1 MTERGNDMAKFTY
14 RITQIN
20 QFEVEIEAA
29 NEAEVEK
36 IFSDYITEDFGEPY
50 DSSMVI
56 TGPIE
61 L

>member
-1 MTERGNDMAKFTY
+1 MAKFTY